1 MPARGNLA
9 RNKIRAS
16 TQQYLDIFEI
26 KEDVVV
32 MRDGSMRAVILVS
45 SINFALKS
53 ESEQDAIISAYIS
66 FLNNITFP
74 LQIVIQSRELN
85 IDAYLSM
92 LEERQKIQTNELLK
106 IQTNEYIHYVS
117 ELVSMSQIMNK
128 RFYIVV
134 PYNPSADK
142 EKSVTSRLFD
152 ILKPATIIKMKEE
165 KFLRRKAELSR
176 LMENVIGGLTSMGLH
191 SVQLDT
197 QGLIELYYNS
207 YNPGTSSSQKM
218 TDINKLR
225 IAEDV

>member
-1 MPARGNLA
+1 MPARGNLS

-85 IDAYLSM
+85 IDGYLDM
-92 LEERQKIQTNELLK
+92 LEERQKVQTNELLK
-106 IQTNEYIHYVS
+106 IQTNEYMHYVS

-128 RFYIVV
+128 RFFIVV

-142 EKSVTSRLFD
+142 EKSVTSRLLD
-152 ILKPATIIKMKEE
+152 IIKPATIIRMKEE
-165 KFLRRKAELSR
+165 KFLSRKAELDR
-176 LMENVIGGLTSMGLH
+176 LMENVISGLTSIGLH

-207 YNPGTSSSQKM
+207 YNPGTSNSQKM

>member
-1 MPARGNLA
+1 MPKRGSLA

-53 ESEQDAIISAYIS
+53 EDEQDAIISSYIS

-74 LQIVIQSRELN
+74 IQMVVQSRELN
-85 IDAYLSM
+85 IDAYLAM

-106 IQTNEYIHYVS
+106 IQTNEYIHYIAD
-117 ELVSMSQIMNK
+117 LVSMSRIMNK
-128 RFYIVV
+128 RFYVVV
-134 PYNPSADK
+134 PYNPLADK
-142 EKSVTSRLFD
+142 EKNITSRLFD

-165 KFLRRKAELSR
+165 KFLRHKAELDR
-176 LMENVIGGLTSMGLH
+176 LLENVMGGLTSIGLQ

-197 QGLIELYYNS
+197 QSLIELYYDS
-207 YNPGTSSSQKM
+207 YNPGTSSLQKM
-218 TDINKLR
+218 ADVSKLR
-225 IAEDV
+225 IAEDL